1 LNLGILGGTFNPPHN
16 GHLIVAECVR
26 ERLGLE
32 RILFVPSEISP
43 HKQHADPVSSR
54 DRLEMVKLAIR
65 GNSAFGFSDVEIT
78 RGGVSYTVE
87 TLQDLESIHPLA
99 RFYLLIGMDNL
110 AEFHSWK
117 DPGRLLEL
125 AEVIVMSRPEFTM
138 TGVDPSIKGRVTMC
152 EVPDIGISSREIRR
166 RVKEGKSIRYLVPE
180 TVEVYIRAHRLYL

>member
-1 LNLGILGGTFNPPHN
+1 
-16 GHLIVAECVR
+16 
-26 ERLGLE
+26 
-32 RILFVPSEISP
+32 
-43 HKQHADPVSSR
+43 
-54 DRLEMVKLAIR
+54 
-65 GNSAFGFSDVEIT
+65 
-78 RGGVSYTVE
+78 
-87 TLQDLESIHPLA
+87 LESIHPLA

-180 TVEVYIRAHRLYL
+180 TVEAYIRAHRLYL